1 VRSGFSVRDSTAA
14 DLERVSDIKVRNWAD
29 AYGSIL
35 EPAVLAPF
43 LDRDAQLAELRE
55 KSAQPDTLL
64 LVAEH
69 GSGDIIGFA
78 LTYLDYEPEPWLES
92 LHVLR
97 ESRGSGLGT
106 LLMRRTAERVIAR
119 GHTSM
124 RLGVISG
131 NVAAAR
137 FYERLGGAMIGLEPL
152 SWAPGVEHEVY
163 RWADLG
169 LLAQP

>member
-1 VRSGFSVRDSTAA
+1 
-14 DLERVSDIKVRNWAD
+14 LW
-29 AYGSIL
+29 
-35 EPAVLAPF
+35 PF

-55 KSAQPDTLL
+55 KLAQPGTLM
-64 LVAEH
+64 LVAEDR
-69 GSGDIIGFA
+69 SGAIAGFA
-78 LTYLDYEPEPWLES
+78 VTDLEDEPEPWLES

-97 ESRGSGLGT
+97 EFRGSGIGT
-106 LLMRRTAERVIAR
+106 LLMRCTADRVIAC
-119 GHTSM
+119 GHNSM

-137 FYERLGGAMIGLEPL
+137 FYERPGGTMIGLEPL
-152 SWAPGVEHEVY
+152 SWAPGAAHEVY